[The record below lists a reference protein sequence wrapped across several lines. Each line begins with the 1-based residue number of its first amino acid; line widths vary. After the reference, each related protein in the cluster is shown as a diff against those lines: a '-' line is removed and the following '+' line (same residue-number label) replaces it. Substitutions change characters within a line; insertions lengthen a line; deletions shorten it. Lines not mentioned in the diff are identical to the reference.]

1 MASPERSCALLRLL
15 MREWTPLLGDAE
27 PLSTATTGYM
37 CAMARALVP
46 LSAEAKLGFGPYEAT
61 ALALQYVQR
70 LCQKRQGALC
80 VDVLLD
86 RRSEQ
91 KRQGALCVDVLLD
104 RRLATGCVVLALKV
118 NGCLPAD
125 GHRNLIF
132 GEGGPTGA
140 YEGLSASDRSVRPL
154 WPSPEPEPEAEP
166 EPESPRA

>member
-37 CAMARALVP
+37 CALARALVP

-70 LCQKRQGALC
+70 LC
-80 VDVLLD
+80 
-86 RRSEQ
+86 Q

-140 YEGLSASDRSVRPL
+140 YEGLSATDRSVRPL

>member
-1 MASPERSCALLRLL
+1 MASPERSRDLLRQL
-15 MREWTPLLGDAE
+15 MGAWQPLLGDAE
-27 PLSTATTGYM
+27 PLSTATAAYT
-37 CAMARALVP
+37 CALARALVP
-46 LSAEAKLGFGPYEAT
+46 LSAVAKLGFGPYEAT

-70 LCQKRQGALC
+70 LCQKRLRALC
-80 VDVLLD
+80 MD
-86 RRSEQ
+86 
-91 KRQGALCVDVLLD
+91 ALLD

-140 YEGLSASDRSVRPL
+140 YEGLSATDRSVRPL
-154 WPSPEPEPEAEP
+154 WPSPEPEPEAAP